1 MSQPTVDGQPE
12 GAVLDAARP
21 AGADARDQAAPRLL
35 GADAAEQSAP
45 RLLGA
50 DAAEQSAPRLP
61 SPGDDGREGLM
72 AGVVDEIGSMMVEAK
87 RTIAAAAS
95 RFDPDVPP
103 TAFYVL
109 RYVMKHQ
116 PCSAGDIVKAMAMDK
131 SAVSRQVTLLREAG
145 FIDVVADT
153 ADGRVMMLRSTSRAE
168 DRMLEV
174 RHENRAVF
182 RTHVEGWT
190 DAELD
195 EFAGWLRRFNTPA
208 G

>member
-12 GAVLDAARP
+12 GAVLDAPRP
-21 AGADARDQAAPRLL
+21 AGPDARDR
-35 GADAAEQSAP
+35 SAP
-45 RLLGA
+45 RLLGSE
-50 DAAEQSAPRLP
+50 AAEPAAPRLP
-61 SPGDDGREGLM
+61 SPADDGREGHV
-72 AGVVDEIGSMMVEAK
+72 ASVVDEIGSMMVEAK

-103 TAFYVL
+103 SAFYVL

-145 FIDVVADT
+145 FVDMVPDT
-153 ADGRVMMLRSTSRAE
+153 ADGRVMMLRSTARAD

-190 DAELD
+190 DAELA

>member
-1 MSQPTVDGQPE
+1 MSQPIVDGQPE
-12 GAVLDAARP
+12 GAVLDAPRP
-21 AGADARDQAAPRLL
+21 AGAEASDPAAPRLL
-35 GADAAEQSAP
+35 GVDADAQA
-45 RLLGA
+45 
-50 DAAEQSAPRLP
+50 APRLP
-61 SPGDDGREGLM
+61 SSADDGREGHM
-72 AGVVDEIGSMMVEAK
+72 ASVVDEIGSMMVEAK

-145 FIDVVADT
+145 FVDVVPDA
-153 ADGRVMMLRSTSRAE
+153 ADGRVMTLGSTDRAE
-168 DRMLEV
+168 ARMLEV

-190 DAELD
+190 DAELA

>member
-12 GAVLDAARP
+12 GAVPDAPRPSEGDAADR
-21 AGADARDQAAPRLL
+21 AAPRLL
-35 GADAAEQSAP
+35 GAEAADQA
-45 RLLGA
+45 
-50 DAAEQSAPRLP
+50 APRLP
-61 SPGDDGREGLM
+61 GPDDDGREGLM

-145 FIDVVADT
+145 FVDVVPDA
-153 ADGRVMMLRSTSRAE
+153 ADGRVMTLRSTERAE
-168 DRMLEV
+168 SRMLEV

-182 RTHVEGWT
+182 RNHVEGWS
-190 DAELD
+190 DDELA

>member
-1 MSQPTVDGQPE
+1 MSQPTDDRTPA
-12 GAVLDAARP
+12 GAVLDAPRP
-21 AGADARDQAAPRLL
+21 AGPEAPEQAAPRLP
-35 GADAAEQSAP
+35 GPDDA
-45 RLLGA
+45 
-50 DAAEQSAPRLP
+50 
-61 SPGDDGREGLM
+61 GREGLM

-116 PCSAGDIVKAMAMDK
+116 PCTAGDIVKAMAMDK
-131 SAVSRQVTLLREAG
+131 SAVSRQVALLRDAG
-145 FIDVVADT
+145 FVDVVADAT
-153 ADGRVMMLRSTSRAE
+153 DGRVSMLRSTERA
-168 DRMLEV
+168 DARMLEV

-182 RTHVEGWT
+182 RSHVEGWT
-190 DAELD
+190 DDELS

-208 G
+208 AAPR

>member
-12 GAVLDAARP
+12 GAVLDAPRP
-21 AGADARDQAAPRLL
+21 AGAGASDPAAPRLL
-35 GADAAEQSAP
+35 GADA
-45 RLLGA
+45 
-50 DAAEQSAPRLP
+50 DAQAAPRLP
-61 SPGDDGREGLM
+61 SSADDGREGHM
-72 AGVVDEIGSMMVEAK
+72 ASVVDEIGSMMVEAK

-145 FIDVVADT
+145 FVDVVPDT
-153 ADGRVMMLRSTSRAE
+153 ADGRVMTLRSTDRAE
-168 DRMLEV
+168 ARMLEV

-190 DAELD
+190 DAELA

>member
-12 GAVLDAARP
+12 GAVSDAPRP
-21 AGADARDQAAPRLL
+21 SGGEAADQAAPRLL
-35 GADAAEQSAP
+35 GAEGSDQA
-45 RLLGA
+45 
-50 DAAEQSAPRLP
+50 APRLP
-61 SPGDDGREGLM
+61 GPDDDGREGLM

-145 FIDVVADT
+145 FVDVVPDP
-153 ADGRVMMLRSTSRAE
+153 ADGRVMTLRSTERAE
-168 DRMLEV
+168 SRMLEV

-182 RTHVEGWT
+182 RNHVEGWS
-190 DAELD
+190 DDELA

-208 G
+208 R

>member
-1 MSQPTVDGQPE
+1 MSQPTDDTPPG
-12 GAVLDAARP
+12 GAVLDARRP
-21 AGADARDQAAPRLL
+21 SGPDVRDDGAPRLL
-35 GADAAEQSAP
+35 GADGGE
-45 RLLGA
+45 
-50 DAAEQSAPRLP
+50 APRLP
-61 SPGDDGREGLM
+61 AADDGDEAPRLPAADDEGREGLM

-95 RFDPDVPP
+95 RFDPDEPP

-145 FIDVVADT
+145 FVDMVPDA
-153 ADGRVMMLRSTSRAE
+153 ADGRVMTLRSTARA
-168 DRMLEV
+168 DARMLEV

-190 DAELD
+190 DDELA

-208 G
+208 